1 MSLRTSMRTAFRDCV
16 TRTAPSRRPPSTIGR
31 AVKRMSSPSEALW
44 RSPCAVRPA
53 SAVRISGRL
62 AYEPPAAGAAEST
75 SRRPAEST
83 TMTRPAAAFAAVR
96 TIGASAARSSR
107 RPAALLAT
115 TRAWSAA
122 WARTSASTRLD
133 RLSASGTSSAT
144 SISTSTY
151 ANARSCQTRTLIA
164 SAPAGSRHRQPSSND
179 ALSSLRAVRAGGG
192 EHEADAAHRVD
203 VARRG
208 RVVAELLAQAADVDV
223 ECLRRAEPVDVPDL
237 VDEPLPCDDG
247 AGAAHEQREQVELLA
262 GRLDR
267 CAGPRHGPR
276 GRVEADVADLDRRV
290 LVGRRGRRGGATQHG
305 ADAGRDLAGAERL
318 DDVVVG
324 AELEPDHAVG
334 LLAAGGQ
341 HDDRHLRLAPD
352 LAADVVARAVGE
364 HEVEQDEV
372 GADGRRLLESGGGG
386 AGDLEMEALAR
397 EGLGEGLRDGRLVLD
412 QEDRP
417 PAGCHVH
424 IVGGHRSFAAH
435 TTAPAGWGGRR
446 GGGGLCG
453 QSSPPWPPPPRPPR
467 PPLSSPAPPP
477 PPRSSPASRV
487 GPPSAPPPPS
497 SPA

>member
-1 MSLRTSMRTAFRDCV
+1 MSLRTSVRTAFRDCV

-44 RSPCAVRPA
+44 RSPCAVWPA
-53 SAVRISGRL
+53 SAVRISGRV

-96 TIGASAARSSR
+96 TIGASAARSSS

-122 WARTSASTRLD
+122 WARTSASTRLE

-164 SAPAGSRHRQPSSND
+164 SAPAGSRHRPPSSND
-179 ALSSLRAVRAGGG
+179 ALSSRGVLARRG

-223 ECLRRAEPVDVPDL
+223 ERLRRAEPVDVPHL
-237 VDEPLPCDDG
+237 VDEPLAGDHR
-247 AGAAHEQREQVELLA
+247 AGAAHEQGEQVELLA

-267 CAGPRHGPR
+267 RAGPRHGPG
-276 GRVEADVADLDRRV
+276 GRVEADVADLDRRD
-290 LVGRRGRRGGATQHG
+290 LVGSRGRRGGHG
-305 ADAGRDLAGAERL
+305 GAAQDGPDAGGHLAGAERL

-341 HDDRHLRLAPD
+341 HDDRHLGLPPD

-386 AGDLEMEALAR
+386 AGRPADETPPR
-397 EGLGEGLRDGRLVLD
+397 EGL
-412 QEDRP
+412 
-417 PAGCHVH
+417 
-424 IVGGHRSFAAH
+424 
-435 TTAPAGWGGRR
+435 
-446 GGGGLCG
+446 
-453 QSSPPWPPPPRPPR
+453 
-467 PPLSSPAPPP
+467 
-477 PPRSSPASRV
+477 
-487 GPPSAPPPPS
+487 
-497 SPA
+497 